1 MTFYVNYAIIFLFQ
15 NIFIEEKE
23 NFMKKKFFAVLIF
36 FMLSLAVVVGILA
49 YNTNKVQAI
58 NSSLEELEKSLA
70 MATPSKELSDFDVNQ
85 RLYEQCYAEIVWQSN
100 QDNLLYCL
108 DLEQPVIRAVAENN
122 WNLIEDAS
130 IFNTSSQADLTIIEV
145 SPCTS
150 GIKEFSYLPADDIT
164 SESEIPP
171 ESNWIQISPNESG
184 NYLLPL
190 KEGEEITGNY
200 YTVFKY
206 VIHNDTYY
214 GMFCL
219 STLF

>member
-70 MATPSKELSDFDVNQ
+70 TVAPIDQ
-85 RLYEQCYAEIVWQSN
+85 HLYEQCYAELVWQSN
-100 QDNLLYCL
+100 QANLLYC
-108 DLEQPVIRAVAENN
+108 DKLEQPVIRAVADNN
-122 WNLIEDAS
+122 WNLIEDAF
-130 IFNTSSQADLTIIEV
+130 IFNTSSQADLDIIEV
-145 SPCTS
+145 SPCALGVT
-150 GIKEFSYLPADDIT
+150 EFYYLPADDRT
-164 SESEIPP
+164 SEAENPP
-171 ESNWIQISPNESG
+171 ESDWTPVSPNESG